1 MLYMLDTNIISYFA
15 EGNENVISNL
25 QKCMFAGNEIG
36 ISVIAYYEV
45 ERGLKSVDAM
55 KKLADFYAF
64 VSQCALIPV
73 NLAVAQKASDIYA
86 ELRRKGTLIED
97 ADIFIGASALV
108 NNAVL
113 VTNNEEHL
121 GRIAGLKIENWTAQ

>member
-15 EGNENVISNL
+15 EGSQNVILNL
-25 QKCMFAGNEIG
+25 QRCLLSGNEIG

-45 ERGLKSVDAM
+45 ERGLKYIGAS
-55 KKLADFYAF
+55 KKLAEFYSFA
-64 VSQCALIPV
+64 SQCELIPV
-73 NLAVAQKASDIYA
+73 TIDAAQKASDIYA
-86 ELRRKGTLIED
+86 YLRKSGRIIED
-97 ADIFIGASALV
+97 ADILIGASALS

-121 GRIAGLKIENWTAQ
+121 GRIGGLQIENWTE

>member
-15 EGNENVISNL
+15 EGNEKVISNL
-25 QKCMFAGNEIG
+25 QKCMFEGNEIA

-45 ERGLKSVDAM
+45 VRGLKYVNATR
-55 KKLADFYAF
+55 KLSDFYRFA
-64 VSQCALIPV
+64 SQCVIIPV
-73 NLAVAQKASDIYA
+73 TPFTAQRAADIYTS
-86 ELRRKGTLIED
+86 LRKSGRLIED
-97 ADIFIGASALV
+97 ADIFIGASAIV

-121 GRIAGLKIENWTAQ
+121 GRIEGLQIENWTK